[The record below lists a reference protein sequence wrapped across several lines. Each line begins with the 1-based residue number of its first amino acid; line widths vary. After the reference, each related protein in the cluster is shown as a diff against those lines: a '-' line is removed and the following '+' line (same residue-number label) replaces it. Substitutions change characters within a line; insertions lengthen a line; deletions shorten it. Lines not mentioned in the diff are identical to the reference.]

1 MSQPAPRRRWVRAGN
16 VLLVVLVTALQ
27 LAGPRAMSLV
37 RAPEVLAGVASQ
49 ALGVAAALAGGVA
62 LLWRRSRPVSVLA
75 LCVAAYAVNAVV
87 VPGVPPYAG
96 WLALYAAG
104 AYGRQAARAW
114 YAAAAG
120 AAALVAVFAACTL
133 LYPKMVGE
141 LPLLI
146 AVTAIAALTG
156 TVVRS
161 RRAQLTALRDRA
173 EALERERVSAEA
185 RAAAEERLRIARDV
199 HDLVGHG
206 LSAIAVQSS
215 TARLALD
222 AGRIETA
229 RTALTAVESSSRAAL
244 GEMRQLLGVLRAG
257 DAGEHGRLPG
267 LGDLPGLA
275 GSMGRQGVMVTLRVG
290 EVGAIPGAVALAA
303 YRVVQEALTNVVKY
317 AGGSRVTVEVGMS
330 GGAVLV
336 TVEDYAVHATAQ
348 AEAGHPPGEPPGG
361 RAGGAG
367 LVGMRERVAVF
378 GGELSAGPTGD
389 HPGWRVQARIP
400 YGEQD
405 AG

>member
-1 MSQPAPRRRWVRAGN
+1 

-27 LAGPRAMSLV
+27 LAAPRAGSPA
-37 RAPEVLAGVASQ
+37 RPAEVLAGVASQ
-49 ALGVAAALAGGVA
+49 AVGVAAALTGGVA
-62 LLWRRSRPVSVLA
+62 LWWRRSRPVSVLA
-75 LCVAAYAVNAVV
+75 VCVAAYAVNAVA
-87 VPGVPPYAG
+87 VPGVAPYTG

-120 AAALVAVFAACTL
+120 AAALGAVFAACAL
-133 LYPKMVGE
+133 LYPKTVGE

-146 AVTAIAALTG
+146 AVTAITALTG
-156 TVVRS
+156 TLVRS
-161 RRAQLTALRDRA
+161 RRAQLAALRDRA
-173 EALERERVSAEA
+173 GALERERVSTEA

-206 LSAIAVQSS
+206 LSGIAVQSS

-229 RTALTAVESSSRAAL
+229 RTALAAVESASRAAL

-275 GSMGRQGVMVTLRVG
+275 GSMGRQGVMVTLRAG
-290 EVGAIPGAVALAA
+290 EVGAVPGAVSLAA
-303 YRVVQEALTNVVKY
+303 YRVVQEALTNVVKH
-317 AGGSRVTVEVGMS
+317 AGGSQVTVEVGAS

-336 TVEDYAVHATAQ
+336 TVEDYAGPAPR
-348 AEAGHPPGEPPGG
+348 AEAGHLPLPGLAGQPPGG
-361 RAGGAG
+361 PAGGAG
-367 LVGMRERVAVF
+367 LAGMRERVAGF
-378 GGELSAGPTGD
+378 GGEVSAGPAGD
-389 HPGWRVQARIP
+389 HPGWRVRARIP
-400 YGEQD
+400 YGGQD